1 MRACWN
7 PQILPRWTPTGY
19 RGRAI
24 ARLIFNTA
32 HGRSINEKHSEMSVE
47 WRGCHR
53 TMWTRADPGPLRA
66 DGREISAEDMEAI
79 KDVQDMR
86 DATGMEDKS
95 QAQTEKE
102 CAKQRTYVQLLSNCL
117 QAAQRVCA
125 GDLSTLANNLPA
137 NVLSA
142 RGCAPVQRGTTSEQV
157 DFLLTALKTPVQTDA
172 AGAPAAAAPAGA
184 SPATASAA
192 ATNDGASEV
201 KTRADPFGAFA
212 TVTAADYEEL
222 AQQWKSTPW
231 PRCPPPLN
239 MEQRSAMRPVLEY
252 LIQYTKW
259 TRQSRA
265 MRAVDPAAALPPR
278 PQAPLVLVHAEPGA
292 GKSLMLTALCKWV
305 EEHSEGLLRTSCCA
319 MTGSA
324 ATLIP
329 DGKTVFTL
337 LGIPARVKK
346 EDDGSLICPLAQG
359 IKTATK
365 MALSQLC
372 NPLLGDGWTAGA
384 LACDEVSQFTPDML
398 ADVDCR
404 MKEGT
409 CDEYK
414 HLDFG
419 GHCVVLFGDFF
430 QKMPTHG
437 KSLPKAMIEYF
448 VEEMRGAAKSDF
460 EKKYRVDSAR
470 ARGVHLFRKFKLVTL
485 PQQMRSQ
492 GDVEHIEMIR
502 RWRDIH
508 TTDPQ
513 LLSKEYLASLQVYC
527 SKDWLADGQW
537 RHAPVAVVGNLER
550 RVLTPVLLQTFAH
563 DAQQPVLKWR
573 LKRIVSATKGSITSK
588 EKRSMRQARSKAALA
603 TMKDEDL
610 SQLYAYEPGM
620 WGRLVPGADAVVLD
634 NVAVAKKVANGSPCK
649 MLALGYYD
657 DNTGRQVATLAA
669 GGKAGE
675 ELEVPE
681 PDYVVVEFT
690 GADAVDTYKDS
701 TLMVGRAIVAF
712 PQSTF
717 VPTDPQLLSKE
728 YLASLQVYCSK
739 DWLADGQWRHAPVA
753 VVGNLERRVLTPVLL
768 QTFAHD
774 AQQPVL
780 KWRLKRIVSATKGS
794 ITSKEKRSMRQARSK
809 AALATMKDE
818 DLSQLYAYEPGM
830 WGRLVPGADAVVLD
844 NVAVAKKVA
853 NGSPCKMLALG
864 YYDDNTGRQV
874 ATLAAGGKAG
884 EELEVPEPDY
894 VVVEFTGADAV
905 DTYKDSTLMVGRA
918 IVAFPQSTFVPTE
931 IPTRSEF
938 AAERGVW
945 SVPMKSPPVE
955 LALIRTDYKEQG
967 RSEPRLV
974 LSLMSSGVMPH
985 LDAFGLYVLLTR
997 ATRGRE
1003 SIRLLLPENAK
1014 PEVAL
1019 QHLLGSNFQRDP
1031 HLVSHLR
1038 GYDVDG
1044 NWDVELASTAWKMVG
1059 TDSSGGKRKRAAPSG
1074 GSKGATGSAAGQP
1087 SKARKAPATK
1097 DPSLAH
1103 MFMQKRLPPPRP
1115 CPPANPSI
1123 QVCYPRSLPARVC
1136 CTDCM
1141 LNCHRFEASL
1151 EDRA

>member
-717 VPTDPQLLSKE
+717 VPT
-728 YLASLQVYCSK
+728 
-739 DWLADGQWRHAPVA
+739 
-753 VVGNLERRVLTPVLL
+753 
-768 QTFAHD
+768 
-774 AQQPVL
+774 
-780 KWRLKRIVSATKGS
+780 
-794 ITSKEKRSMRQARSK
+794 
-809 AALATMKDE
+809 
-818 DLSQLYAYEPGM
+818 
-830 WGRLVPGADAVVLD
+830 
-844 NVAVAKKVA
+844 
-853 NGSPCKMLALG
+853 
-864 YYDDNTGRQV
+864 
-874 ATLAAGGKAG
+874 
-884 EELEVPEPDY
+884 
-894 VVVEFTGADAV
+894 
-905 DTYKDSTLMVGRA
+905 
-918 IVAFPQSTFVPTE
+918 E